1 MSRQTERDRHRL
13 VLTIESAAAS
23 VVTVAAFAVTTLL
36 TFPTLPWLML
46 LGALIV
52 GHLVALGL
60 K

>member
-13 VLTIESAAAS
+13 VLTIESAAS